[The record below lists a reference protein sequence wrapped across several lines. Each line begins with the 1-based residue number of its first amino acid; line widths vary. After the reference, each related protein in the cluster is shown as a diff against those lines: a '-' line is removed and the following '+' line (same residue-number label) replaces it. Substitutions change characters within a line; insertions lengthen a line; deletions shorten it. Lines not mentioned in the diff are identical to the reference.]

1 MRLLIRPLTVLCSAL
16 PVTIWLA
23 AATLTLEGQPQSSL
37 RQRSELDL
45 VIGDRIGARPRF
57 AVPNCLALTSDTKTE
72 EAAATIASVLWA
84 DLEFEREFLMIARDT
99 ASTIPVARTLT
110 DIPFDA
116 WRELGADGVVSC
128 SVSRISEDEL
138 RVQAHLFNM
147 RTLEA
152 PFGVEY
158 SGSLRNVRLYAH
170 QLADEIHRHQTGL
183 TGIARTH
190 LSFVSDRD
198 SESYLGLVPDRQ
210 TKEVYMADYDGANVR
225 RITTQRTLNV
235 TPNLSPAGR
244 AVAYTSYRSNFPDVV
259 VSHIYEGRLETPA
272 GGTDRIHNWLPS
284 YSPDG
289 TQLAFNSNRDGNI
302 EIYIVNVDG
311 TGTRRLTNHPGIDTS
326 PTWSPL
332 GHQIAFTSD
341 RSGSPQV
348 YVVDVDGTGLRRIT
362 FESYCDRPTWSPAPY
377 NEIAYASRT
386 GPGFDIKV
394 VDLATNEVRQ
404 LTFGQGSNE
413 SPSYSPNG
421 RHLAFSS
428 SRGNGDKQ
436 IYLIGRDGRGL
447 KRLTNNGNNEMPS
460 WSR

>member
-1 MRLLIRPLTVLCSAL
+1 MRLLSFLNAPRCVLAIALWLCITGLTV
-16 PVTIWLA
+16 
-23 AATLTLEGQPQSSL
+23 EGQPLSSL
-37 RQRSELDL
+37 PQRSELDL
-45 VIGDRIGARPRF
+45 VIGDRIGVQPRF
-57 AVPNCLALTSDTKTE
+57 AVPDCLALTSDSQTA
-72 EAAATIASVLWA
+72 EAAATIAGVLWE
-84 DLEFEREFLMIARDT
+84 DLAFEREFLMIARDT
-99 ASTIPVARTLT
+99 ASTIPAARTLT

-116 WRELGADGVVSC
+116 WRELSADGVISC
-128 SVSRISEDEL
+128 SVSRVAEDEL
-138 RVQAHLFNM
+138 RVQARLFNI
-147 RTLEA
+147 RSLESA
-152 PFGVEY
+152 FGVEY
-158 SGSLRNVRLYAH
+158 SGSLDNVRLYAH
-170 QLADEIHRHQTGL
+170 QLSDEIHRHQTGL
-183 TGIARTH
+183 SGIARTH
-190 LSFVSDRD
+190 LSFISDRD
-198 SESYLGLVPDRQ
+198 SQSALGLVPDRQ
-210 TKEVYMADYDGANVR
+210 TKEVYVADYDGANVR
-225 RITTQRTLNV
+225 RVTVTRTLNV
-235 TPNLSPAGR
+235 TPNLGPAGR
-244 AVAYTSYRSNFPDVV
+244 SLAYTSYRSGFPDVV
-259 VSHIYEGRLETPA
+259 VSHIYEGRMETPA
-272 GGTDRIHNWLPS
+272 GGTERIHNWLPS

-302 EIYIVNVDG
+302 EIYIMNVDG

-413 SPSYSPNG
+413 SPSYAPNG

-447 KRLTNNGNNEMPS
+447 KRLTNSGNNEMPS

>member
-1 MRLLIRPLTVLCSAL
+1 MRLLNQCSASCYIILTALWLGITTL
-16 PVTIWLA
+16 PLQ
-23 AATLTLEGQPQSSL
+23 GQPQPNL
-37 RQRSELDL
+37 TQRSELDL

-57 AVPNCLALTSDTKTE
+57 AVPNCLALTGDTQTE
-72 EAAATIASVLWA
+72 DAATTIASVLWS
-84 DLEFEREFLMIARDT
+84 DLAFEREFLMVARDT
-99 ASTIPVARTLT
+99 TATIPASRTLT

-128 SVSRISEDEL
+128 SVSRVSEDEL
-138 RVQAHLFNM
+138 RVQARLFNI
-147 RTLEA
+147 RSLESA
-152 PFGVEY
+152 FGVEY
-158 SGSLRNVRLYAH
+158 SGSLQNVRLYGH

-183 TGIARTH
+183 NGIARSH
-190 LSFVSDRD
+190 LSFISDRD
-198 SESYLGLVPDRQ
+198 SQSALGLVPDRQ
-210 TKEVYMADYDGANVR
+210 TKEVYVADYDGANIR
-225 RITTQRTLNV
+225 RVTVTRTLNI

-244 AVAYTSYRSNFPDVV
+244 SLAYTSYRSGFPDVV
-259 VSHIYEGRLETPA
+259 ISHIYEGRMDTPA
-272 GGTDRIHNWLPS
+272 GGTERVHNWLPS
-284 YSPDG
+284 FSPDG

-302 EIYIVNVDG
+302 DIYIMNVDG
-311 TGTRRLTNHPGIDTS
+311 TAARRLTNHPGIDTS

-341 RSGSPQV
+341 RSGSPQI
-348 YVVDVDGTGLRRIT
+348 YAVDIDGTGLRRIT

-447 KRLTNNGNNEMPS
+447 KKLTSRGNNEMPS

>member
-1 MRLLIRPLTVLCSAL
+1 MRSFSSLKVPWLIVAL
-16 PVTIWLA
+16 ALWLGIPS
-23 AATLTLEGQPQSSL
+23 LEGKGQPLSRQP
-37 RQRSELDL
+37 QRSELDL
-45 VIGDRIGARPRF
+45 VIGDRIGAQPRF
-57 AVPNCLALTSDTKTE
+57 AVPDCLALTSDSQTA
-72 EAAATIASVLWA
+72 EAATTIADVLWA
-84 DLEFEREFLMIARDT
+84 DLVFEREFLMIARDT
-99 ASTIPVARTLT
+99 ASTIPAARTLT

-116 WRELGADGVVSC
+116 WRELNADGVVSC

-138 RVQAHLFNM
+138 RVQARLFNI
-147 RTLEA
+147 RTLESA
-152 PFGVEY
+152 FGVEY
-158 SGSLRNVRLYAH
+158 SGSLDNVRLYAH
-170 QLADEIHRHQTGL
+170 QLSDEIHRHQTGL
-183 TGIARTH
+183 SGIARTH
-190 LSFVSDRD
+190 LSFISDRD
-198 SESYLGLVPDRQ
+198 SQSALGLVPDRQ
-210 TKEVYMADYDGANVR
+210 TKEVYVSDYDGANVR
-225 RITTQRTLNV
+225 RVTVTRTLNV
-235 TPNLSPAGR
+235 TPNLAPAGR
-244 AVAYTSYRSNFPDVV
+244 SLAYTSYISGFPDVV
-259 VSHIYEGRLETPA
+259 VSHIYEGRMETPA
-272 GGTDRIHNWLPS
+272 GGTERIHNWLPS

-289 TQLAFNSNRDGNI
+289 TQFAFNSNRDGNI
-302 EIYIVNVDG
+302 EIYIMNVDG

-413 SPSYSPNG
+413 SPSYAPNG

-428 SRGNGDKQ
+428 SRGNGEKQ

-447 KRLTNNGNNEMPS
+447 TRLTNSGNNEMPS

>member
-1 MRLLIRPLTVLCSAL
+1 MRLLIRSLTVLCYAL

-23 AATLTLEGQPQSSL
+23 ATTLTLEGQPQSSL

-128 SVSRISEDEL
+128 SVSRVSEDEL

-183 TGIARTH
+183 NGIARTH

-244 AVAYTSYRSNFPDVV
+244 AVASTSYRSNFPDVV

-311 TGTRRLTNHPGIDTS
+311 TGTRRLTNHPGSDTS

-447 KRLTNNGNNEMPS
+447 KKLTNNGNNEMPS